1 LQVRQQIRLAAVLDH
16 RRFPGKAGEQREKFY
31 AIQAKYDEFPM
42 SGPHHILV
50 VEDERHL
57 AVGIKFNLEAEGYR
71 VTTVADGP
79 AALKAVE
86 EENFDLMILD
96 IMLPGMS
103 GYAVCEKIREEG
115 SDIPIL
121 ILSARTLSEDRT
133 RGFNVGANQ
142 YLSKPFDLDELISRV
157 RNLLTHHPRGHRS
170 PKPATKLTT
179 YEFAAA
185 KIDFPQYELSI
196 GGKSVS
202 LTKREWELLAF
213 FVENEGRLIPR
224 QEILEEVWQLPGH
237 ISTRAPDQ
245 FILRLRKLF
254 EADPANPRHFLTI
267 RDLGYRFVARPEDA
281 AKDGDAEQAK
291 ESPAQ

>member
-1 LQVRQQIRLAAVLDH
+1 
-16 RRFPGKAGEQREKFY
+16 
-31 AIQAKYDEFPM
+31 M
-42 SGPHHILV
+42 SAPKHILV

-79 AALKAVE
+79 AALRELE
-86 EENFDLMILD
+86 EHESEIDLVILD

-103 GYAVCEKIREEG
+103 GYAVCEALRERG
-115 SDIPIL
+115 NDVPVL

-133 RGFNVGANQ
+133 RGFDVGANQ
-142 YLSKPFDLDELISRV
+142 YLSKPFDLDELLSRV
-157 RNLLTHHPRGHRS
+157 KNLLTHYRRRHQAPRAAS
-170 PKPATKLTT
+170 SKLST
-179 YEFAAA
+179 YEFGEAQ
-185 KIDFPQYELSI
+185 IDFAQYELSV
-196 GGKSVS
+196 GGKPVQ

-224 QEILEEVWQLPGH
+224 NELLEQVWQMPGH

-245 FILRLRKLF
+245 FILRLRKIF

-267 RDLGYRFVARPEDA
+267 RDLGYRFIARPDDPEA
-281 AKDGDAEQAK
+281 A
-291 ESPAQ
+291 

>member
-1 LQVRQQIRLAAVLDH
+1 MAT
-16 RRFPGKAGEQREKFY
+16 PK
-31 AIQAKYDEFPM
+31 
-42 SGPHHILV
+42 HILV

-71 VTTVADGP
+71 VTTVTDGP
-79 AALKAVE
+79 SALRSLDDDE
-86 EENFDLMILD
+86 IDLVVLD

-103 GYAVCEKIREEG
+103 GYAVCENLREKG
-115 SDIPIL
+115 SDVPVL

-133 RGFNVGANQ
+133 RGFDVGANQ

-157 RNLLTHHPRGHRS
+157 RNLLTHHPRGRTA
-170 PKPATKLTT
+170 PRPATKLTT

-185 KIDFPQYELSI
+185 QINFPEYELTI
-196 GGKSVS
+196 DGKPVQ
-202 LTKREWELLAF
+202 LTKREWELLAY

-224 QEILEEVWQLPGH
+224 QEILEQVWQMPGH

-245 FILRLRKLF
+245 FISRLRKTF

-267 RDLGYRFVARPEDA
+267 RDLGYRFVAKPEN
-281 AKDGDAEQAK
+281 GGAE
-291 ESPAQ
+291 